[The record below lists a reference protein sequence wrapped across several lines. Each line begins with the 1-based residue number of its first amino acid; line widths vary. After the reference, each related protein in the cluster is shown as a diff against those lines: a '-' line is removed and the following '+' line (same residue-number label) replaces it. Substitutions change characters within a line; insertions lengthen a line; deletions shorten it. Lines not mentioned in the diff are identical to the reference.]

1 MKKAMNNYDII
12 IIIKKIDRKI
22 LKSNLYIYKIYL
34 HFITN
39 KLLKY

>member
-22 LKSNLYIYKIYL
+22 LKPNLYIYKIYL

-39 KLLKY
+39 KPLKY